1 VLPTYLFDAVN
12 PGGKMV
18 KGKLESN
25 DEMGLINKLSQE
37 GYVVLNV
44 QIIAAKKKS
53 MRLRAKLSDL
63 VLFTRQFST
72 MINAGV
78 RIKNAINLLARQ
90 EAFGKSFR
98 KILSE
103 IVISIDG
110 GMSLSEA
117 FDRTGAFD
125 PVMVNLMQA
134 GESGGVLDESLSKL
148 SKFYEDSKKIKD
160 EIRAAMAYPVFVSIF
175 AVLILMVISLF
186 ILPNLFRAFGSAKPG
201 GVVAILINTNN
212 YLAGNWI
219 TVTVFLIASFIG
231 GYFFMRTPYGIATKE
246 STLSL
251 FPPIKKL
258 KHLETSSSFSK
269 TLATLI
275 SSGVTITEAVKM
287 AANSTSDHKLMKSI
301 PLMIGTLKDGGT
313 LKEAMESSKYFP
325 QLLVEMV
332 GTGEE
337 TGRVD
342 EMLNKVSEFYDQ
354 EVSVKLKQIVS
365 MVEPAMIAVIGIF
378 VGFLAFS
385 LYQTMFS
392 LESGAGQGFG
402 K

>member
-1 VLPTYLFDAVN
+1 MPTYTFDAVSPN
-12 PGGKMV
+12 GKVV
-18 KGKLESN
+18 KGKLDAES
-25 DEMGLINKLSQE
+25 EVGLVNKLSQE
-37 GYVVLNV
+37 GYVVLSV
-44 QIIAAKKKS
+44 KSISKKKRGI
-53 MRLRAKLSDL
+53 RLRAKLSDL

-72 MINAGV
+72 MVNAGV
-78 RIKNAINLLARQ
+78 RIKDALNLLARQ
-90 EAFGKSFR
+90 EAFSKSFG

-103 IVISIDG
+103 VVISIDG

-117 FDRTGAFD
+117 FEKTGAFD
-125 PVMVNLMQA
+125 PVLINLMQA

-148 SKFYEDSKKIKD
+148 SKFYEDSKKLKD
-160 EIRAAMAYPVFVSIF
+160 EIRSAMAYPAFVSVF

-186 ILPNLFRAFGSAKPG
+186 ILPNLFNAFGNIKPG
-201 GVVAILINTNN
+201 GVVALLINTNN
-212 YLAGNWI
+212 YISHNWLATI
-219 TVTVFLIASFIG
+219 IFLTFVLVG
-231 GYFFMRTPYGIATKE
+231 GAFFMRTPYGIMTKNIV
-246 STLSL
+246 LNL
-251 FPPIKKL
+251 LPPIKKL
-258 KHLETSSSFSK
+258 RRLESSSSFSK

-275 SSGVTITEAVKM
+275 SSGVSITSAVEM
-287 AANSTSDHKLMKSI
+287 AANATSNSTLINSV
-301 PLMIGTLKDGGT
+301 PLMVDTLRNGGT
-313 LKEAMESSKYFP
+313 LKEAMEKSNYFP

-365 MVEPAMIAVIGIF
+365 MVEPAMIGVIGIF

-392 LESGAGQGFG
+392 LESGAGKHF
-402 K
+402 

>member
-1 VLPTYLFDAVN
+1 MPTYLFDAVN
-12 PGGKMV
+12 PSGKMI
-18 KGKLESN
+18 KGKLDANSEI
-25 DEMGLINKLSQE
+25 GLINKLSQE
-37 GYVVLNV
+37 GYIVLNV
-44 QIIAAKKKS
+44 KTISEKKRS
-53 MRLRAKLSDL
+53 MKLRAKLSDL

-78 RIKNAINLLARQ
+78 RIKDAISLLAKQ
-90 EAFGKSFR
+90 EAFGKPFR

-103 IVISIDG
+103 IVVYIDG

-117 FDRTGAFD
+117 FERAGVFD
-125 PVMVNLMQA
+125 PVLVNLMQA

-148 SKFYEDSKKIKD
+148 SKFYEDSKKIRD
-160 EIRAAMAYPVFVSIF
+160 EVRSAMAYPLFVSIF

-186 ILPNLFRAFGSAKPG
+186 ILPNLFRAFGNAKPG
-201 GVVAILINTNN
+201 GVVAILINTND
-212 YLAGNWI
+212 YLANNWM
-219 TVTVFLIASFIG
+219 TVTVFLIGFFIG

-246 STLSL
+246 FMLSL

-258 KHLETSSSFSK
+258 RYLETSSSFSK

-275 SSGVTITEAVKM
+275 SSGVTVTEAVRM
-287 AANSTSDHKLMKSI
+287 AANATSDHKLIKSV
-301 PLMIGTLKDGGT
+301 PLMVDTLKNGGT
-313 LKEAMESSKYFP
+313 LKEAMKNSKYFP

-342 EMLNKVSEFYDQ
+342 EMLNKVAEFYDQ

-365 MVEPAMIAVIGIF
+365 MVEPAMIGVIGIF

-385 LYQTMFS
+385 IYQTMFS
-392 LESGAGQGFG
+392 LESGVGQGFG

>member
-1 VLPTYLFDAVN
+1 MPTYVFDAVN
-12 PGGKMV
+12 PSGKMV
-18 KGKLESN
+18 KGKLDAN
-25 DEMGLINKLSQE
+25 NEMNLINRLSQE

-44 QIIAAKKKS
+44 QVVAEKRRG
-53 MRLRAKLSDL
+53 MRLRAKLGDL

-78 RIKNAINLLARQ
+78 RIKDSINLLARQ
-90 EAFGKSFR
+90 EAFSKTFR
-98 KILSE
+98 NTLLEVIL
-103 IVISIDG
+103 SIDG

-117 FDRTGAFD
+117 FEKVGVFD
-125 PVMVNLMQA
+125 PVLINLMQA

-148 SKFYEDSKKIKD
+148 SAFYENSKKIRD
-160 EIRAAMAYPVFVSIF
+160 EIRSAMAYPVFVSIF

-201 GVVAILINTNN
+201 GVVAILMNTNN
-212 YLAGNWI
+212 YLANNWI
-219 TVTVFLIASFIG
+219 AIVIFLIGFFIG
-231 GYFFMRTPYGIATKE
+231 GYFFMRTPYGMATKGFM
-246 STLSL
+246 LSL
-251 FPPIKKL
+251 LPPIKKL
-258 KHLETSSSFSK
+258 RRLETSSSFSK

-287 AANSTSDHKLMKSI
+287 AANATSDHELIKSV
-301 PLMIGTLKDGGT
+301 PSMIDTLKNGGT
-313 LKEAMESSKYFP
+313 LKEAMGKSKYFP

-342 EMLNKVSEFYDQ
+342 EMLNKVAEFYDQ

-365 MVEPAMIAVIGIF
+365 MIEPAMIGIIGIF
-378 VGFLAFS
+378 VGFLTFS

-392 LESGAGQGFG
+392 LENGAGQGFG

>member
-1 VLPTYLFDAVN
+1 MPTYMFDAVN
-12 PGGKMV
+12 PNGKIV
-18 KGKLESN
+18 KGKLDAES
-25 DEMGLINKLSQE
+25 EVGLVNKLSQE

-44 QIIAAKKKS
+44 QTVSKKKRS
-53 MRLRAKLSDL
+53 MKLRAKLSDL

-78 RIKNAINLLARQ
+78 RIKNALNLLSRQ
-90 EAFGKSFR
+90 EAFSKSFR
-98 KILSE
+98 KIISE
-103 IVISIDG
+103 LVVSIDG

-117 FDRTGAFD
+117 FEQAGAFD
-125 PVMVNLMQA
+125 PVLTNLMQA

-148 SKFYEDSKKIKD
+148 SKFYEDSKKLRD
-160 EIRAAMAYPVFVSIF
+160 EIRSAMAYPVFVSIF
-175 AVLILMVISLF
+175 AILILMVISLF
-186 ILPNLFRAFGSAKPG
+186 ILPNLFKAFGNMKPG
-201 GVVAILINTNN
+201 GVVAVLINTND
-212 YLAGNWI
+212 YIAHNWL
-219 TVTVFLIASFIG
+219 TVVVFLASAFIG
-231 GYFFMRTPYGIATKE
+231 GALFMRTPYGVMVK
-246 STLSL
+246 SFVLNL

-258 KHLETSSSFSK
+258 RRLENSSSFSK

-275 SSGVTITEAVKM
+275 SSGVSITNAVEM
-287 AANSTSDHKLMKSI
+287 AANATSSHKLISSV
-301 PLMIGTLKDGGT
+301 PLMIDTLKNGGT
-313 LKEAMESSKYFP
+313 LKEAMQKSNYFP

-342 EMLNKVSEFYDQ
+342 EMLNKVAEFYDQ

-365 MVEPAMIAVIGIF
+365 MVEPAMIGIIGLF

-392 LESGAGQGFG
+392 LEQGVGQHF
-402 K
+402 

>member
-1 VLPTYLFDAVN
+1 MPTYVFDAVN
-12 PGGKMV
+12 PSGKMV
-18 KGKLESN
+18 KGKLDAN
-25 DEMGLINKLSQE
+25 NEMNLINRLSQE

-44 QIIAAKKKS
+44 QAVAEKRKG
-53 MRLRAKLSDL
+53 MRLRAKLGDL

-78 RIKNAINLLARQ
+78 RIKDSINLLARQ
-90 EAFGKSFR
+90 EAFSKTFR
-98 KILSE
+98 DILSE
-103 IVISIDG
+103 VVLSIDG

-117 FDRTGAFD
+117 FEKVGAFD
-125 PVMVNLMQA
+125 PVLINLMQA

-148 SKFYEDSKKIKD
+148 SAFYENSKKIRD
-160 EIRAAMAYPVFVSIF
+160 EIRSAMAYPVFVSIF

-186 ILPNLFRAFGSAKPG
+186 ILPNLFRAFGSKKPG

-212 YLAGNWI
+212 YLANNWI
-219 TVTVFLIASFIG
+219 AIVIFLIGFFIG
-231 GYFFMRTPYGIATKE
+231 GYFFMRTPYGMATKGFM
-246 STLSL
+246 LSL
-251 FPPIKKL
+251 LPPIKKL
-258 KHLETSSSFSK
+258 RRLETSSSFSK

-287 AANSTSDHKLMKSI
+287 AANATSDHELIKSV
-301 PLMIGTLKDGGT
+301 PSMIDTLKNGGT
-313 LKEAMESSKYFP
+313 LKEAMGKSKYFP

-342 EMLNKVSEFYDQ
+342 EMLNKVAEFYDQ

-365 MVEPAMIAVIGIF
+365 MIEPAMIGVIGIF
-378 VGFLAFS
+378 VGFLTFS

-392 LESGAGQGFG
+392 LENGAGQGFG